1 MTRSRTTEKRPCI
14 HKEGSWESSVVQRR
28 SCSSPHS
35 VCRFPFL
42 RQVRSRRPSRSM
54 AVRLSAGPLSGLLQ
68 GQVLGTAEGVWRQS
82 EGRISG
88 VLQDETGRPLA
99 NQRVELARPSRDGS
113 GRFVTTTD
121 IRGAFSYVGLEP
133 GRYEVLYRVDGEI
146 VARSGPL
153 DLVAGAMQLSG
164 VALRA
169 DPGRGRGLHP
179 AVWVGIAAA
188 AIMATAALTCFVA
201 DTDRRRR

>member
-1 MTRSRTTEKRPCI
+1 MGIVGRPTALMLVAALSLPVPVPAAGEESAPVTLNGRS
-14 HKEGSWESSVVQRR
+14 
-28 SCSSPHS
+28 
-35 VCRFPFL
+35 
-42 RQVRSRRPSRSM
+42 
-54 AVRLSAGPLSGLLQ
+54 LSAGPLSGLLQ

-188 AIMATAALTCFVA
+188 AIMAAAALTCFVA
-201 DTDRRRR
+201 DTDRCRR